1 MPKLNRVKM
10 LGFLACFCLLVV
22 GGTLLFFLVLH
33 PGGDGRPASEG
44 LPAQADDVMNGHK
57 QYFSSVKGYAIA
69 VPSDWTETP
78 NSIELGGAS
87 IDVFYSLRPTGRP
100 GVAPTFSISSE
111 SLPPKTTSR
120 DYLESKLDFLG
131 SVEAEFAAPAVVEVG
146 GVEGYLVDYSG
157 YSRSYSVDS
166 TSIVVVTDQQ
176 GWEFVLTVPAGER
189 SRYRPLLASILASIR
204 FPSN

>member
-1 MPKLNRVKM
+1 M
-10 LGFLACFCLLVV
+10 LVFITCSCLLVAS
-22 GGTLLFFLVLH
+22 GTLLFFFVLN

-44 LPAQADDVMNGHK
+44 LPAQTDGDGNGRN

-78 NSIELGGAS
+78 NSVELGGAS
-87 IDVFYSLRPTGRP
+87 IDVFYSLRPTGQP
-100 GVAPTFSISSE
+100 GVAPTFSVSSE

-120 DYLESKLDFLG
+120 EYLESKLDFLA
-131 SVEAEFAAPAVVEVG
+131 SVEAEFAAPTAVEVG

-157 YSRSYSVDS
+157 YSRTYSVDS
-166 TSIVVVTDQQ
+166 TSILVVTGQQ